1 MAESLRRI
9 VVVITM
15 ISLSHGFQ
23 SARLSPNEAKIFSE
37 YCGLSKNERNCPH
50 VGFLAMHGRF
60 ARNFEASW
68 AVHLH
73 SAYPGLEA
81 DCGGTLI
88 TEQHILTAAHCFFNE
103 ICYNSPTKLKKNNT
117 WLASWTVYHSGECI
131 PMSEDEC
138 QRNQIKALTS
148 KIRNVII
155 PKVFIDEKC
164 TRGDLAIVELD
175 AKIFPAFLAQPL
187 CLASKN
193 NKIPLKTQLAS
204 WGSDASRMKTITTLT
219 KIDLSTIPCP
229 IESTFRDVICVNE
242 SQDQNMCRGDSG
254 AGMVYSNKGRKHIIG
269 IASYGTDC
277 RTIQM
282 ALDYR
287 DEFDE
292 WEKLSEL
299 AGGIFTDIRPFNN
312 FICKYTGV
320 CDDEDILSEYILDD
334 NKTIEDISDA
344 IILQRN

>member
-1 MAESLRRI
+1 MDILFDGERSEWCVTFLR
-9 VVVITM
+9 VK
-15 ISLSHGFQ
+15 
-23 SARLSPNEAKIFSE
+23 E
-37 YCGLSKNERNCPH
+37 
-50 VGFLAMHGRF
+50 
-60 ARNFEASW
+60 
-68 AVHLH
+68 
-73 SAYPGLEA
+73 
-81 DCGGTLI
+81 
-88 TEQHILTAAHCFFNE
+88 
-103 ICYNSPTKLKKNNT
+103 NNT

-138 QRNQIKALTS
+138 QHNQIKAVRS
-148 KIRNVII
+148 KIRSVII
-155 PKVFIDEKC
+155 PKIFIDEKC
-164 TRGDLAIVELD
+164 ARGDLAIVELD

-193 NKIPLKTQLAS
+193 NEVPLKAEVAS
-204 WGSDASRMKTITTLT
+204 WGSDASRMKTVTTLT
-219 KIDLSTIPCP
+219 KIDLSTIPCST
-229 IESTFRDVICVNE
+229 ESTFKDVICVSE
-242 SQDQNMCRGDSG
+242 SQEQNICMGDSG

-282 ALDYR
+282 ALDYK

-299 AGGIFTDIRPFNN
+299 AGGVFTDIRPFSD

-320 CDDEDILSEYILDD
+320 CDDEDTLSEYMTDD

-344 IILQRN
+344 VILQRNHQ